1 MPEATVGILDYGLG
15 NIMSIEH
22 ALASMGYRSYRI
34 ITPENFN
41 ASFTNAVIL
50 PGVGSFDRA
59 MRRLREKNLDFIT
72 SNFPENIP
80 IIGICLGM
88 QMLFTGSDEG
98 KGASGLGLIDGRV
111 VKLPESSSGERV
123 PSVGWRAIRFKN
135 EPQAE
140 SPKFYFVHSYYA
152 RAISGSSL
160 IATYD
165 FGSIEVPAIVRSK
178 NIVGFQFH
186 PERSAHQGIQLLKE
200 AVLGG
205 FSE

>member
-22 ALASMGYRSYRI
+22 ALASMGCRSYRI
-34 ITPENFN
+34 HTPEDFN
-41 ASFTNAVIL
+41 SSSTSAVIL
-50 PGVGSFDRA
+50 PGVGSFDRG
-59 MRRLREKNLDFIT
+59 MRSLREKRLDFAT

-80 IIGICLGM
+80 FIGICLGM
-88 QMLFTGSDEG
+88 QMLFAGSDEG
-98 KGASGLGLIDGRV
+98 KGASGLGLIDGQV

-123 PSVGWRAIRFKN
+123 PSVGWRTIRFKD

-140 SPKFYFVHSYYA
+140 SPKYYFVHSYYA
-152 RAISGSSL
+152 KAISGSNL
-160 IATYD
+160 IATYG
-165 FGSIEVPAIVRSK
+165 FGSIDVPAIVRSK

-186 PERSAHQGIQLLKE
+186 PERSARQGIQLLKE
-200 AVLGG
+200 AILGR